1 MIRKILLSVLL
12 CTNITFS
19 HAQDY
24 DQISKEICKSI
35 TKDQSLSGK
44 IKFPD
49 FRDFIKTDA
58 DKFLISDVN
67 VFQFNLQKSLIKNCT
82 EFPFIENYS
91 LVPFSNVVDLE
102 KVFNREDLAKLEKQL
117 KEIQKTSRFQLFIIS
132 TDDYFPNENITD
144 YSFSILNNNS
154 SDLFQKGN
162 MIIVFNLKS
171 REVRISTNK
180 IAQNII
186 SDEFSQKL
194 IDEII
199 VPNFSEEKYFEGINE
214 AIVKINE
221 KIVAED

>member
-1 MIRKILLSVLL
+1 MIRNILLLVLL
-12 CTNITFS
+12 FTNITFS

-24 DQISKEICKSI
+24 DQISKEICKSF
-35 TKDQSLSGK
+35 KKKKPAKNL
-44 IKFPD
+44 FD
-49 FRDFIKTDA
+49 FNKYLNSEAED
-58 DKFLISDVN
+58 FLISDVN
-67 VFQFNLQKSLIKNCT
+67 IFQFNLQKSLIKNCT

-117 KEIQKTSRFQLFIIS
+117 KEIQKTNRFQLFIIS
-132 TDDYFPNENITD
+132 TDDYFPNENIID

-154 SDLFQKGN
+154 SDLFQKGS

-180 IAQNII
+180 IARNII

-199 VPNFSEEKYFEGINE
+199 VPNFSEEKYFKGINE

>member
-1 MIRKILLSVLL
+1 MVRKILLSVLL

-19 HAQDY
+19 YAQDY
-24 DQISKEICKSI
+24 DQISKEICKSF
-35 TKDQSLSGK
+35 KKNKPAKNL
-44 IKFPD
+44 FD
-49 FRDFIKTDA
+49 FNKYLNTEAED
-58 DKFLISDVN
+58 FLISDIN
-67 VFQFNLQKSLIKNCT
+67 IFQFNLQKHLIKNCT

-117 KEIQKTSRFQLFIIS
+117 REIQNTNRFQLFIIS
-132 TDDYFPNENITD
+132 TDDYFPNENIID
-144 YSFSILNNNS
+144 YSFSILNNNG
-154 SDLFQKGN
+154 SDRFQKGN

-221 KIVAED
+221 KIVVED

>member
-1 MIRKILLSVLL
+1 MIRNILLLVLL
-12 CTNITFS
+12 FTNITFS

-24 DQISKEICKSI
+24 DQISKEICKSF
-35 TKDQSLSGK
+35 KKKKPAKNL
-44 IKFPD
+44 FD
-49 FRDFIKTDA
+49 FNKYLNSEAED
-58 DKFLISDVN
+58 FLISDVN
-67 VFQFNLQKSLIKNCT
+67 IFQFNLQKSLIKNCT

-117 KEIQKTSRFQLFIIS
+117 KEIQKTNRFQLFIIS
-132 TDDYFPNENITD
+132 TDDYFPNENIID

-154 SDLFQKGN
+154 SDLFQKGS

-180 IAQNII
+180 IARNII

-194 IDEII
+194 IDEVV
-199 VPNFSEEKYFEGINE
+199 VPNFSEEKYFKGINE

>member
-12 CTNITFS
+12 FTNITFS
-19 HAQDY
+19 YAQDY

-35 TKDQSLSGK
+35 IKDQSLSGK
-44 IKFPD
+44 IKFP
-49 FRDFIKTDA
+49 DFIKTDA

-117 KEIQKTSRFQLFIIS
+117 KKIQKTNRFQLFIIS

-154 SDLFQKGN
+154 SDLFEKGS
-162 MIIVFNLKS
+162 MIIVLNLKS

-180 IAQNII
+180 IARNII
-186 SDEFSQKL
+186 SDDFSQKL
-194 IDEII
+194 IDEVI
-199 VPNFSEEKYFEGINE
+199 VPNFKEEKYFEGINE

-221 KIVAED
+221 KIVVED

>member
-24 DQISKEICKSI
+24 DQISKEICKSF
-35 TKDQSLSGK
+35 KKKKPAKNL
-44 IKFPD
+44 FD
-49 FRDFIKTDA
+49 FNKYLNSEAED
-58 DKFLISDVN
+58 FLISDVN
-67 VFQFNLQKSLIKNCT
+67 IFQLNLQKSLIRNCT
-82 EFPFIENYS
+82 EFPYIENYS
-91 LVPFSNVVDLE
+91 LIPFSNVVDLE
-102 KVFNREDLAKLEKQL
+102 KVFNREELAKLEKQL
-117 KEIQKTSRFQLFIIS
+117 KEIQKINRFQLFIIS
-132 TDDYFPNENITD
+132 TDDYFPNENIID

-154 SDLFQKGN
+154 SDRFQKGN

-171 REVRISTNK
+171 REVRISTND
-180 IAQNII
+180 IARNII
-186 SDEFSQKL
+186 SDDFSQKL

-221 KIVAED
+221 KIVVED

>member
-1 MIRKILLSVLL
+1 MIRNILLLIILL
-12 CTNITFS
+12 INITIS
-19 HAQDY
+19 YDQDY
-24 DQISKEICKSI
+24 AQISKEICKSI

-49 FRDFIKTDA
+49 FRDYIKTDA
-58 DKFLISDVN
+58 EDFLISDVN

-102 KVFNREDLAKLEKQL
+102 KIFNREDLAELEKQL
-117 KEIQKTSRFQLFIIS
+117 KEIQNTNRFQLFIIS

-144 YSFSILNNNS
+144 YSFSILNHNS
-154 SDLFQKGN
+154 LDRFLRGN
-162 MIIVFNLKS
+162 MIIVLNLKS
-171 REVRISTNK
+171 REVRISTNN
-180 IAQNII
+180 IARKII

-194 IDEII
+194 INEVI

-214 AIVKINE
+214 AIVKIKE
-221 KIVAED
+221 KIK

>member
-12 CTNITFS
+12 FTNITFS
-19 HAQDY
+19 YAQDY
-24 DQISKEICKSI
+24 DQISKEICKSF
-35 TKDQSLSGK
+35 KKKKPAKNLL
-44 IKFPD
+44 D
-49 FRDFIKTDA
+49 FNKYFNTDA
-58 DKFLISDVN
+58 VDFLISDVN
-67 VFQFNLQKSLIKNCT
+67 IFQFNLQKNLIKNCT
-82 EFPFIENYS
+82 EFPYIENYS
-91 LVPFSNVVDLE
+91 LIPFSNVVDLE
-102 KVFNREDLAKLEKQL
+102 KVFNREELAKLEKQL
-117 KEIQKTSRFQLFIIS
+117 KEIQKINRFQLFIIS
-132 TDDYFPNENITD
+132 TDDYFPNENIID

-154 SDLFQKGN
+154 SDRFQKGN

-180 IAQNII
+180 IARNIF

-194 IDEII
+194 IDEVV

>member
-1 MIRKILLSVLL
+1 MTNQSLMNKLIRYIDAGFPILYINSFEENKADEIIQAAACGRSVLEWNGSNGYVDF
-12 CTNITFS
+12 T
-19 HAQDY
+19 
-24 DQISKEICKSI
+24 
-35 TKDQSLSGK
+35 TKAS
-44 IKFPD
+44 
-49 FRDFIKTDA
+49 
-58 DKFLISDVN
+58 
-67 VFQFNLQKSLIKNCT
+67 
-82 EFPFIENYS
+82 FIENYS
-91 LVPFSNVVDLE
+91 LVPFSNIVDLE

>member
-1 MIRKILLSVLL
+1 M
-12 CTNITFS
+12 
-19 HAQDY
+19 
-24 DQISKEICKSI
+24 
-35 TKDQSLSGK
+35 
-44 IKFPD
+44 
-49 FRDFIKTDA
+49 
-58 DKFLISDVN
+58 
-67 VFQFNLQKSLIKNCT
+67 IKNCT

-91 LVPFSNVVDLE
+91 LVPFLNIVDLE

-117 KEIQKTSRFQLFIIS
+117 KEIQKTNRFQLFIIS
-132 TDDYFPNENITD
+132 TDDYFPNENIID

-154 SDLFQKGN
+154 SDRFQKGN